1 MKKSHIA
8 LATTAT
14 LASILLANVGTTAH
28 AADVDT
34 ANGTGKVQFYI
45 PSTPTPPMDPSNP
58 TNPLNPD
65 DSTVPDGSTPTGTPE
80 QPGLPPVDGGGNV
93 KTLRLDSVP
102 NFNFGNHPVTDVTGA
117 ATVVYG
123 GNGVDDKTGTET
135 VNNPEIPYFVQ
146 VTDFRGSA
154 KGWDVRVTATP
165 FKTATA
171 GNNDTLT
178 GATVSYASASAIGVS
193 SGAGGAVNQ
202 NPHDKAPASTITAD
216 GATSTDLFGATDGF
230 GTLTSQNLMGS
241 KKEDVKL
248 TIPASVKAVQ
258 ASEYT
263 STFTYTLSDAPTTLS

>member
-45 PSTPTPPMDPSNP
+45 PTTPTPPMDPTTPADPADP
-58 TNPLNPD
+58 TKPTDPLNPTD
-65 DSTVPDGSTPTGTPE
+65 PSTGTPE
-80 QPGLPPVDGGGNV
+80 NPGTGN
-93 KTLRLDSVP
+93 TGPLRLDSVP

-117 ATVVYG
+117 AAVTYTGDGIDEQNG
-123 GNGVDDKTGTET
+123 GNLVQ
-135 VNNPEIPYFVQ
+135 NANLPYFVQ

-154 KGWDVRVTATP
+154 AGWTVSVSATP

-178 GATVSYASASAIGVS
+178 GATVSYTNGHARPVS
-193 SGAGGAVNQ
+193 SGLNQ
-202 NPHDKAPASTITAD
+202 PVGTNPHDQNPASMTIPTD
-216 GATSTDLFGATDGF
+216 GSSINLFAATDTH
-230 GTLTSQNLMGS
+230 GTLTNQ
-241 KKEDVKL
+241 DVFGNKAADTTL